1 MLSSSDVK
9 QSGSVPTETITVGS
23 TKVEFHSWERLV
35 QLNFVRQTL
44 AEGTLV
50 HFEVPGQSS
59 PSTARPTLQV
69 KS

>member
-1 MLSSSDVK
+1 
-9 QSGSVPTETITVGS
+9 VGS

-50 HFEVPGQSS
+50 HFEV
-59 PSTARPTLQV
+59 
-69 KS
+69 